1 MAGLDLALSFALASL
16 VVELTPGPNMAW
28 LALLA
33 ATEGRRR
40 GLAAVAGVA
49 TGLAVMGA
57 AAAFGLAALVQA
69 QPLVYQALRWAG
81 LGYLL
86 WLATQAWTGAEGEA
100 GGPMGLSAWRYFR
113 QGVITNVLNPKAAVF
128 FVTVLPSFLPNN
140 ASLMQN
146 LEFSAIYVAVAT
158 AVHAAI
164 VVAAGTA
171 HAAMANPARVI
182 LARRVMALALVGVAV
197 WLFLKS

>member
-1 MAGLDLALSFALASL
+1 MATLDLSLSFALASL

-81 LGYLL
+81 LGYLM
-86 WLATQAWTGAEGEA
+86 WLGYQAWTGADREE

-128 FVTVLPSFLPNN
+128 FVTVLPSFLPTN

-146 LEFSAIYVAVAT
+146 LEFSAIYVVVAT

-164 VVAAGTA
+164 VVAAGAT
-171 HAAMANPARVI
+171 HAAMSNPARVT

>member
-1 MAGLDLALSFALASL
+1 MASLDLALTFAIASL
-16 VVELTPGPNMAW
+16 LVELTPGPNMAW

-49 TGLAVMGA
+49 TGLALMGA

-69 QPLVYQALRWAG
+69 QPLVYLALRWAG
-81 LGYLL
+81 LAYLL
-86 WLATQAWTGAEGEA
+86 WLAFRAWVGADREE

-128 FVTVLPSFLPNN
+128 FVTVVPSFLPSD
-140 ASLMQN
+140 ASLMQS

-164 VVAAGTA
+164 VVAAGAA
-171 HAAMANPARVI
+171 HGALTNPSRVNFARKT
-182 LARRVMALALVGVAV
+182 MALALVGVAI